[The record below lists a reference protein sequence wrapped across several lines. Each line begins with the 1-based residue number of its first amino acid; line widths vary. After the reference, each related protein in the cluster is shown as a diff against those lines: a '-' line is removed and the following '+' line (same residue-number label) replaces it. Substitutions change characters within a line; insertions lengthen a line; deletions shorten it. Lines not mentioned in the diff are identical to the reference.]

1 MVTLKRNKEHKHF
14 KRRTNHL
21 KVPMLKKNIE
31 TRLVI
36 IINVKVGLCKA
47 HKSFKTIYI
56 AKIKNTLH
64 IP

>member
-1 MVTLKRNKEHKHF
+1 MYKS
-14 KRRTNHL
+14 TN
-21 KVPMLKKNIE
+21 VKKNIG

-47 HKSFKTIYI
+47 HISFKTICI
-56 AKIKNTLH
+56 VKIQNTLH

>member
-1 MVTLKRNKEHKHF
+1 
-14 KRRTNHL
+14 
-21 KVPMLKKNIE
+21 MLKKNIG

-47 HKSFKTIYI
+47 HICFKTIYI
-56 AKIKNTLH
+56 AKIQNTLH

>member
-1 MVTLKRNKEHKHF
+1 MVTLKRNKKHKHF
-14 KRRTNHL
+14 KRCTNHL
-21 KVPMLKKNIE
+21 EVPMLKKNIG

-47 HKSFKTIYI
+47 HISFKTIYI
-56 AKIKNTLH
+56 AEIKNTLH